1 MTTIIILYSAFAL
14 AAIVASY
21 LAVLL
26 AVEVLFEVGGGVL
39 LSREEAFGPHYRGR
53 TEFALVPPPR
63 GEWGLPIIAVG
74 HRRRV
79 VYDGSI
85 YEPCISTGE
94 LLFVREFL
102 YALSLYGSPGR
113 LPTE

>member
-1 MTTIIILYSAFAL
+1 MTTIIVLYPAFAL
-14 AAIVASY
+14 AVIVATY

-26 AVEVLFEVGGGVL
+26 AVEALFEVRGGVL

-53 TEFALVPPPR
+53 TEFTLVPPPR

-102 YALSLYGSPGR
+102 HALSLYGSPGR